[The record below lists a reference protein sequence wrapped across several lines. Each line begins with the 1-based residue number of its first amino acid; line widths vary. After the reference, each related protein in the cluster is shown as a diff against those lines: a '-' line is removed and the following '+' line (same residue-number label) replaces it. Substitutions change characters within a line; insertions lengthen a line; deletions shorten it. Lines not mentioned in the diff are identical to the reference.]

1 MTYARHE
8 IKIHDWHVI
17 DIHNRHAM
25 EICVMAIAIPELQH
39 QVFKY

>member
-17 DIHNRHAM
+17 DIHNRHVM